1 MENKNDNE
9 IKFITLTLP
18 PEIVKK
24 IGEAENQRKKS
35 NYEGAKEAFSQNI
48 DYHNSTLNL
57 IYGLLLGIFSFIFI
71 QSAFGIFTEIIKK
84 GYLLFSYILLSGISV
99 VILAIVSWILI
110 ESIKQTRRMMNY
122 HQKKADYLSEGL
134 MTHQRK

>member
-1 MENKNDNE
+1 MGNKNDEE
-9 IKFITLTLP
+9 IKSVTLTLP

-57 IYGLLLGIFSFIFI
+57 IYGLLLGIFSSILI

-84 GYLLFSYILLSGISV
+84 EYLLFSYILLSGISV
-99 VILAIVSWILI
+99 IVLAIVSYILI

-122 HQKKADYLSEGL
+122 HQKIMKENL
-134 MTHQRK
+134 K